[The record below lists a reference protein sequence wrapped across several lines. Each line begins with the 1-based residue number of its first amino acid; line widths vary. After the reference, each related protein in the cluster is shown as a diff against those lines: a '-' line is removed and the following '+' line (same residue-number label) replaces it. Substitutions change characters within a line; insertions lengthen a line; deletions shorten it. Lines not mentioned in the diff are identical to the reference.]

1 MISRTPRPGVSL
13 TAASL
18 AAAGAVLTTIAP
30 VVVAQERG
38 AAALEE
44 IIVTAQRREENL
56 QKVPIAVSAL
66 GSEMLEEFDV
76 RTIRDVSSIV
86 PNLWME
92 TNTGLSSGARAS
104 LRGIGEDESYFT
116 SDTPVGMY
124 VDDVYIPRQTGALF
138 DLNEIERIEVLRG
151 PQGTLYGRNTSA
163 GAIKIVTRKPGNTLL
178 AHGEVT
184 VGDFDRRDVRAG
196 LSGPLGERV
205 AGQIAVLSR
214 QRDGYDRNLVNG
226 ARVNDQDVMAGRVAL
241 QFTPTD
247 AIELLLAYD
256 KVHERSTPGFATGL
270 NLRPP
275 GGLGAFDANDQ
286 VDGDTDVH
294 TLLSD
299 LLDPINDVDQQ
310 GASLT
315 ATWNVAGVTLKS
327 ITAWRELSNTLLLDA
342 DGQNTCF
349 GFALP
354 CLHLF
359 QDQRQHQFSQELQL
373 QGKAV
378 DDRLNYIVGA
388 YYFEERNTQRTENII
403 LAQFGENPYSD
414 SALDTD
420 SIALFGSATFA
431 LTDRTNLTAGVRW
444 TRDTKDFSNAVF
456 NPDGTPTSV
465 CADPQTREVFGSGA
479 CGPGAPADAVTDQL
493 SRDISKSWSAVTP
506 RLAFDF
512 QLTPAAMLYAS
523 ASEGFKSGS
532 YDGREVS
539 NALYS
544 LQPIA
549 PETVYAY
556 EVGAK
561 TEWFE
566 RRLRANVA
574 VFLNDFEDLQGTGTN
589 QATGTFTRFSVGDVE
604 TKGAELELTAQP
616 VANLTLTGSL
626 GLLDT
631 KFTRINFDQVAD
643 CGPVG
648 TGTQRLQLKF
658 APKVAGFV
666 GVNYRIP
673 LAVGAL
679 TLGGDWTHKSSFYHS
694 SCNPLPSKEDGYDLF
709 NAQLGYESADGRWTV
724 TAQMRNVGDEDY
736 ATGQFFIP
744 GLDFD
749 AVYFNPP
756 RTWALTVRYSLDS
769 RDRNGTR

>member
-1 MISRTPRPGVSL
+1 MTRRKSL
-13 TAASL
+13 AGASL
-18 AAAGAVLTTIAP
+18 VAGVCLITLAP
-30 VVVAQERG
+30 ATPAQESG

-44 IIVTAQRREENL
+44 VIVTAQRREENL

-66 GSEMLEEFDV
+66 GSEMLDEFDV

-138 DLNEIERIEVLRG
+138 DLNEVDRIEVLRG

-163 GAIKIVTRKPGNTLL
+163 GAIKIVTRKPSDTLR
-178 AHGEVT
+178 ARGELT
-184 VGDFDRRDVRAG
+184 LGDFERVDVRAG
-196 LSGPLGERV
+196 LSGPLTERL
-205 AGQIAVLSR
+205 AGQVAVLSR
-214 QRDGYDRNLVNG
+214 QHDGYDRNLVNG
-226 ARVNDQDVMAGRVAL
+226 ARVNDQDVLAGRVAL
-241 QFTPTD
+241 QFNPTD
-247 AIELLLAYD
+247 ALDFLLAYD
-256 KVHERSTPGFATGL
+256 NVRERSTPGFATGL
-270 NLRPP
+270 KLQGPD
-275 GGLGAFDANDQ
+275 GLGAFDPDDQ

-294 TLLSD
+294 TLQSD
-299 LLDPINDVDQQ
+299 LVDPINDLDQQ

-315 ATWNVAGVTLKS
+315 ATWNVANVTLKS

-342 DGQNTCF
+342 DGQDTCF
-349 GFALP
+349 GLALP

-359 QDQRQHQFSQELQL
+359 QDQRQHQFSEELQL
-373 QGKAV
+373 QGKAF
-378 DDRLNYIVGA
+378 DERLTYILGT
-388 YYFEERNTQRTENII
+388 YYFEESNTQRTENII

-420 SIALFGSATFA
+420 SIALFASATFA
-431 LTDRTNLTAGVRW
+431 LTDRVNLTAGVRW
-444 TRDTKDFSNAVF
+444 TRDSKDFSNAVF
-456 NPDGTPTSV
+456 NPDGTPSLV
-465 CADPQTREVFGSGA
+465 CADPQTREVFSSEA
-479 CGPGAPADAVTDQL
+479 CGAGTPAGAITDQL

-506 RLAFDF
+506 RLALDY
-512 QLTPAAMLYAS
+512 QLTPEAMMYVS

-532 YDGREVS
+532 FDGREVGT
-539 NALYS
+539 ALYA

-549 PETVYAY
+549 PETVYTY

-574 VFLNDFEDLQGTGTN
+574 VFFNDFQDLQGTGTN
-589 QATGTFTRFSVGDVE
+589 QATGSLTRFSVGDVE
-604 TKGAELELTAQP
+604 TKGAELELTAEP
-616 VANLTLTGSL
+616 LTNLTVTGTL

-631 KFTRINFDQVAD
+631 KFTKINFDQVAD

-648 TGTQRLQLKF
+648 TGTKQLQLKF
-658 APKVAGFV
+658 APKVAGFL

-673 LAVGAL
+673 LPVGSINVG
-679 TLGGDWTHKSSFYHS
+679 TDWTSKSSFYHS
-694 SCNPLPSKEDGYDLF
+694 SCNPLPTKEDGYDLF
-709 NAQLGYESADGRWTV
+709 NAQLGYESQDGRWSV
-724 TAQMRNVGDEDY
+724 TAQMRNVTDEDY
-736 ATGQFFIP
+736 AAGQFFIP
-744 GLDFD
+744 GLGFD

-756 RTWALTVRYSLDS
+756 RNWALTVRYNLD
-769 RDRNGTR
+769 

>member
-1 MISRTPRPGVSL
+1 MNYKALRTKALHSGVSL
-13 TAASL
+13 TAVCALIST
-18 AAAGAVLTTIAP
+18 VAP
-30 VVVAQERG
+30 VARAQQQG

-66 GSEMLEEFDV
+66 GSEMLEQFDV
-76 RTIRDVSSIV
+76 RSVREVSSIV

-138 DLNEIERIEVLRG
+138 DLNEVERIEVLRG

-163 GAIKIVTRKPGNTLL
+163 GAIKIVTRKPSDTLRV
-178 AHGEVT
+178 HGELT
-184 VGDFDRRDVRAG
+184 VGDFDRVDVRAG
-196 LSGPLGERV
+196 LSGPLSERV
-205 AGQIAVLSR
+205 GGQISVLSR

-226 ARVNDQDVMAGRVAL
+226 ARVNDQDLMAGRVAL
-241 QFTPTD
+241 QFKPTGD
-247 AIELLLAYD
+247 LELNLAYD
-256 KVHERSTPGFATGL
+256 KIRERSTPGFATGL
-270 NLRPP
+270 TLRPP
-275 GGLGAFDANDQ
+275 NGLGAFDPDDQ

-315 ATWNVAGVTLKS
+315 ATWNVGGVTLKS

-349 GFALP
+349 GLALP

-359 QDQRQHQFSQELQL
+359 QDQRQDQFSQELQL
-373 QGKAV
+373 QGKAL
-378 DDRLNYIVGA
+378 DERLNYIVGA
-388 YYFEERNTQRTENII
+388 YYFEEGNTQRTENAI
-403 LAQFGENPYSD
+403 LAQLGENQYSD
-414 SALDTD
+414 SGLDTD
-420 SIALFGSATFA
+420 SIALFASGTFA
-431 LTDRTNLTAGVRW
+431 LTDRANLTAGVRW
-444 TRDTKDFSNAVF
+444 TRDTKDFNSAVF
-456 NPDGTPTSV
+456 NPDATPALV
-465 CADPQTREVFGSGA
+465 CTDPQTREVFASGA
-479 CGPGAPADAVTDQL
+479 CGVGAPLGAATDEL
-493 SRDISKSWSAVTP
+493 SRDLSETWSAVTP
-506 RLAFDF
+506 RLAFDYE
-512 QLTPAAMLYAS
+512 LTPAAMLYAS

-532 YDGREVS
+532 YDGREVG
-539 NALYS
+539 NALYN

-549 PETVYAY
+549 PETVYTY

-566 RRLRANVA
+566 RRMRANVA
-574 VFLNDFEDLQGTGTN
+574 VFFNDFEDLQGTGTD
-589 QATGTFTRFSVGDVE
+589 QVTGALTRFSVGDVE
-604 TKGAELELTAQP
+604 TKGAELELVAEP
-616 VANLTLTGSL
+616 VANLMLTANL

-631 KFTRINFDQVAD
+631 RFTKINFDQVAD

-648 TGTQRLQLKF
+648 TGTQPLKLKF
-658 APKVAGFV
+658 APELSSFV
-666 GVNYRIP
+666 GANYRIP
-673 LAVGAL
+673 LSAGAI
-679 TLGGDWTHKSSFYHS
+679 TLGGDWTRKSSFYHS
-694 SCNPLPSKEDGYDLF
+694 SCNPLPTKEDGFDLF
-709 NAQLGYESADGRWTV
+709 NAQVGYETADGRWTV
-724 TAQMRNVGDEDY
+724 AAQMRNVTDEDY
-736 ATGQFFIP
+736 AAGQFFIP
-744 GLDFD
+744 GLGFD

-756 RTWALTVRYSLDS
+756 RTWALTVRYNLD
-769 RDRNGTR
+769 